1 MANVAVSGPARPL
14 RGLADQAQLVTG
26 EGVLIDVPA
35 ASLPLR
41 MLSALI
47 DWLIYGA
54 VLVALIV
61 AVVFASRGASAAGVG
76 TLLLVAMV
84 AAFIVL
90 PVTIETLSRGRS
102 VGKLVCRLRVVRDDG
117 GPIVFRHALLRG
129 LLGFVELWLMQGV
142 PAFVA
147 ACCNSR
153 CRRLGDLTAGT
164 YVVRLER
171 GLQLEPP
178 PGMPPH
184 LRTWVAH
191 SDMAALPDGLAL
203 AIRQFLTRRAGLS
216 PAARDALASSL
227 AAQVRP
233 LVAPAPPPYTHVE
246 DLLAAVMV
254 RRGDLEAA
262 RLSREETTRRR
273 LLGEPSSPDPTAG
286 VVGGVSAGRIR
297 A

>member
-41 MLSALI
+41 MLSVLI
-47 DWLIYGA
+47 DWLIYGV

-61 AVVFASRGASAAGVG
+61 AVAFASRGATAAGIG
-76 TLLLVAMV
+76 TLLLVSV
-84 AAFIVL
+84 VTAFIVL

-129 LLGFVELWLMQGV
+129 LVGFVELWLMQGV
-142 PAFVA
+142 PAFIA

-178 PGMPPH
+178 PVMPPH
-184 LRTWVAH
+184 LQTWAAH
-191 SDMAALPDGLAL
+191 SDMAPLPDGLAL

-216 PAARDALASSL
+216 PAARHALATSL

-233 LVAPAPPPYTHVE
+233 LVAPAPPPHTHIE

-254 RRGDLEAA
+254 HRGGLEGA
-262 RLSREETTRRR
+262 RLWREETTRRR
-273 LLGEPSSPDPTAG
+273 LLGDASLSASTAG
-286 VVGGVSAGRIR
+286 VSGVSAGRTR